1 MTALI
6 NFAAI
11 FERNNHRKLPTYV
24 LALDIEKAYDS
35 VDRKVLDKVMTH
47 LGIAN
52 NNFYRVMLHARD
64 RGYTAVKDGEHLST
78 PF

>member
-11 FERNNHRKLPTYV
+11 FERNNNRKLPTYV

-35 VDRKVLDKVMTH
+35 VNREVLDKVMTH

-52 NNFYRVMLHARD
+52 NQFYRLMVRARD
-64 RGYTAVKDGEHLST
+64 MGYTAVKDGEHLST